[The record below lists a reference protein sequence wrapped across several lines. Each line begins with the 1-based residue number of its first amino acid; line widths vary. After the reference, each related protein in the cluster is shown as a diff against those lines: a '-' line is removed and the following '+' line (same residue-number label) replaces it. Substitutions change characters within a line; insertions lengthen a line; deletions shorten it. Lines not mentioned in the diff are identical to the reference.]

1 MTLKKKKREQ
11 EQGLDFAW
19 MLTCYLTASSCFWLT
34 DTQWIT
40 QHILGTAP
48 LCSRFWNSE
57 MAIKDNLP
65 ESLMFST
72 RTSKKNNKDGK
83 QCAEFI
89 DRKVFKNALIL
100 RKCGVYSLCPG
111 HEASTDVFDCDS
123 VHFWST
129 HLLHHLHC
137 LLRVVTQLTDHV
149 HWRETGKCL
158 RSHSI
163 YYVEHGH
170 IINPD
175 WIRRLS

>member
-1 MTLKKKKREQ
+1 MDAYVLSHCQLMFLINRYTVDYTTHFRYCSTVLQILKFRD
-11 EQGLDFAW
+11 G
-19 MLTCYLTASSCFWLT
+19 
-34 DTQWIT
+34 
-40 QHILGTAP
+40 
-48 LCSRFWNSE
+48 
-57 MAIKDNLP
+57 IKDNLP